1 MRPLLWIA
9 ALSSTL
15 FAADVAQEGKRWWSH
30 IQVLADDKME
40 GRNTGSEGHRKA
52 AQFVAGEFE
61 RAGLKP
67 AGSSGYL
74 QPVKFNVTQIA
85 EELALSVKTI
95 STYRVRILEK
105 LKMNNNAEM
114 TRYAIKEGLVD

>member
-85 EELALSVKTI
+85 EESSSLAI
-95 STYRVRILEK
+95 VRQGK
-105 LKMNNNAEM
+105 A
-114 TRYAIKEGLVD
+114 TP